1 MADEREDH
9 PFAPAPDMATAF
21 AVGSASREEADAY
34 LRKQARLAEEQTV
47 LVRLQAEDLRRED
60 RLRHWSLRVRHVS
73 DVLKLGFEFAV
84 AIILVGLVALLAG
97 AVWDADNDNGLV
109 IESFS
114 VPPDLVARGITGQIV
129 AAKVLDRLSAMQEAT
144 ISERAPSSYAN
155 NWGND
160 IKVEIPDTGI
170 SIGEFMRYLHTWLG
184 HQTHIAGDI
193 YRTGKGYA
201 VTARVG
207 STATPTYTGNDLD
220 ALVNQTASAIY
231 RATQPYRYAMSLWG
245 RVQFGPPTPATL
257 QAIASLRDLAVS
269 GDTEDRAWASDAVGD
284 FSLFQGYPA
293 ANIRWLKRSLAIEP
307 GIDAYL
313 DFGRAYGVM
322 GHDQQL
328 LNSADALLVFART
341 GGGTKILNDKR
352 AADLLYTQQLV
363 ALLHGDN
370 MQALE
375 LAQQVRR
382 MADLK
387 VTVGPYAELGK
398 VVACAAMHDELCV
411 DETNDVD
418 PIPPLWLVQSDV
430 VLGRYGKAA
439 SAEAAVR
446 AQLAGLYRF
455 GQLLAR
461 NQADPNLALAKAEL
475 GDFKGAHA
483 LIDGAPADCDLCLRM
498 RGRIAALE
506 HRYDQA
512 GRDFAIVSARSPDIP
527 FADTDWGEM
536 LLHKGD
542 LDGAVAK
549 FTTANQKGPHFA
561 DPLEMWGE
569 ALIAKSRSDLALA
582 KFEEAANYAPNW
594 GRLHLKWGEALL
606 WSGKQDD
613 ARKQFALASRLDM
626 RASEKAE
633 LARMTSRH
641 G

>member
-9 PFAPAPDMATAF
+9 PSAPAPDMAPAF

-60 RLRHWSLRVRHVS
+60 RLRHWSLRVHHIS
-73 DVLKLGFEFAV
+73 DVMKLSFEFAV
-84 AIILVGLVALLAG
+84 AIILVGLVVLLAS
-97 AVWDADNDNGLV
+97 AVWDAASDNGLV

-114 VPPDLVARGITGQIV
+114 VPPNLAAKGITGQIV
-129 AAKVLDRLSAMQEAT
+129 AAKVLDRLSAMQAAT
-144 ISERAPSSYAN
+144 ISSRAPSSYAN

-170 SIGEFMRYLHTWLG
+170 SIGEFMRYLHVWLG
-184 HQTHIAGDI
+184 HQTHITGDI
-193 YRTGKGYA
+193 YRNGKGYA

-207 STATPTYTGNDLD
+207 STATPTYTGDDLD

-231 RATQPYRYAMSLWG
+231 RATQPYRYAMSLWS
-245 RVQFGPPTPATL
+245 QSTFDPPTPATL
-257 QAIASLRDLAVS
+257 QAIASLRALAVT

-284 FSLFQGYPA
+284 FSLFQGDPA

-328 LNSADALLVFART
+328 LNSADALLAFARH

-363 ALLHGDN
+363 ELLHGDN
-370 MQALE
+370 AQALK
-375 LAQQVRR
+375 LALPLRR
-382 MADLK
+382 MADMK

-398 VVACAAMHDELCV
+398 VAACAATHDELCV
-411 DETNDVD
+411 DETNDLD
-418 PIPPLWLVQSDV
+418 PIPPLWLVQADV
-430 VLGRYGKAA
+430 TLGRYRKAA
-439 SAEAAVR
+439 SEEAALR
-446 AQLAGLYRF
+446 TQLAALYKF

-461 NQADPNLALAKAEL
+461 NQADPNLALAKAEID
-475 GDFKGAHA
+475 DFKGAHA

-506 HRYDQA
+506 HRYDEA
-512 GRDFAIVSARSPDIP
+512 GRDFATVSARSPGIP
-527 FADTDWGEM
+527 FADTDWGAM
-536 LLHKGD
+536 LLRKGD
-542 LDGAVAK
+542 LDGAIAK
-549 FTTANQKGPHFA
+549 FDSANKKGPHFA

-569 ALIAKSRSDLALA
+569 ALIAKNRSDLALA

-606 WSGKQDD
+606 WSTDKEGAQ
-613 ARKQFALASRLDM
+613 KQFALARTLDLTP
-626 RASEKAE
+626 AEKSE
-633 LARMTSRH
+633 LARVSH